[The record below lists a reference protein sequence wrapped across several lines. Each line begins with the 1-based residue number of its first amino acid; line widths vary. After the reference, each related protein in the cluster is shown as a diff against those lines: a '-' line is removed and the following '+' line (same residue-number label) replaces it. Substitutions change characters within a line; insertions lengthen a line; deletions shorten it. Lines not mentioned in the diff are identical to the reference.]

1 MVVAGTAD
9 VGVQDRRAVRGERRR
24 LAIEP
29 VLDDGGDALVIE
41 RADLDCSD
49 RDSLG
54 PSSIDAAI
62 YFLDAEAGPEPLL
75 RFSPPGQYG
84 DDERLGIGAYLASR
98 SQ

>member
-9 VGVQDRRAVRGERRR
+9 VGVQDRCAVRGERRR

-41 RADLDCSD
+41 RADLHGSD

-54 PSSIDAAI
+54 PSKVPCR
-62 YFLDAEAGPEPLL
+62 GPP
-75 RFSPPGQYG
+75 
-84 DDERLGIGAYLASR
+84 
-98 SQ
+98 